1 MKRMQNLQSEKGNN
15 RSPQVWA
22 VGGGKGGIGKSVLS
36 ILISMALAESG
47 KDTVVIDGDLGG
59 ANLHTFMGIRTPSRT
74 LNDFINRQVD
84 TLDDVA

>member
-1 MKRMQNLQSEKGNN
+1 MERMLQQPTENERK
-15 RSPQVWA
+15 RSPRVWA

-59 ANLHTFMGIRTPSRT
+59 ANLHTFMGIRYTEQNPE
-74 LNDFINRQVD
+74 
-84 TLDDVA
+84 